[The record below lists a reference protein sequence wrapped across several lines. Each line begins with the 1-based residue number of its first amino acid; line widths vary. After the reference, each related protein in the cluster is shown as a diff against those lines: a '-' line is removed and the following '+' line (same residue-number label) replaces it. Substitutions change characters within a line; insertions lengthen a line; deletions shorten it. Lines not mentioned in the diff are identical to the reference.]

1 MNTLEWFQLYFVAII
16 RFDYPV
22 AQVFAQGQQK
32 DRITNH
38 IDIILVSLLLT
49 LRRCFR
55 QNFQC

>member
-1 MNTLEWFQLYFVAII
+1 MNTLEWFQLYF
-16 RFDYPV
+16 V

-38 IDIILVSLLLT
+38 IDIILVSSLLA